1 MSAHGPYVVSVVSLW
16 FNSFSMPTRSRR
28 TQWIAWTSPA
38 MTDKALNQPF
48 LGIGH
53 VSESR

>member
-28 TQWIAWTSPA
+28 TQWIAGPA